1 MEQFGW
7 CFIGTGHLA
16 RQVAQQI
23 LASGRHRIV
32 SCYTRNINNAQAFAE
47 EFGAQAYA
55 QPEDAICAPGAQG
68 VYIVTTHN
76 VHFRFAKLALELG
89 KPVLCEKAFTV
100 TAAETDEL
108 IALARQKKLYL
119 AEAMWTWFS
128 PAPYQAKQWID
139 SGEIGPVRHAEFTY
153 HMKSVTPRAY
163 DPHRAGG
170 ALLNIT
176 VYPIAYAY
184 RLFGYPESIES
195 TSVITNG
202 IDQSE
207 EIHMRFPGSITCH
220 ISASSVDM
228 KGFEKMTIQGEKG
241 SIPALLYHAM
251 NRVTLRKGWFRKTAF
266 RGPGPIMNTYL
277 NEFDI
282 VADEIRRGL
291 TESEF
296 VSLQA
301 TSDVMHIM
309 DTIRGQIGLEYNAL
323 ES

>member
-23 LASGRHRIV
+23 LASGRHKIV
-32 SCYTRNINNAQAFAE
+32 SCYTRSTDNAQAFAK
-47 EFGAQAYA
+47 EFGGLACVRAD
-55 QPEDAICAPGAQG
+55 DAICAPGVDG

-108 IALARQKKLYL
+108 IAFARQKNLYL

-128 PAPYQAKQWID
+128 PAAHQVKNWID
-139 SGEIGPVRHAEFTY
+139 SGEIGPVRHAKFTY
-153 HMKSVTPRAY
+153 HMKSAAPRAY
-163 DPHRAGG
+163 DPRRAGG

-176 VYPIAYAY
+176 VYPITYAY

-195 TSVITNG
+195 TGVLANG

-207 EIHMRFPGSITCH
+207 EIHMRFPGGITCH
-220 ISASSVDM
+220 ISASNVDM
-228 KGFEKMTIQGEKG
+228 KGFESMSIHGENGRIQ
-241 SIPALLYHAM
+241 ALLYHAL
-251 NRVTLRKGWFRKTAF
+251 NRVTLRQGFLRKTVF

-277 NEFDI
+277 TEFDI

-296 VSLQA
+296 VNLRA
-301 TSDVMHIM
+301 TSDVMHIL
-309 DTIRGQIGLEYNAL
+309 DTIRGQIGLRYDDL
-323 ES
+323 ER